1 MQPAICCCPALYYA
15 LRTPTGCHEII
26 AVKRCYVWCSSVR
39 VNLALLLLLLLLP
52 MLCVF
57 CPAESPQ
64 WRRGPPAKP
73 ILCNACG
80 TRYRRTHNL
89 GPPIP
94 SSGRPGGR
102 QPGSSSS
109 NGSNAANRK
118 RPAPAATPA
127 ALAAAPV
134 AAPAAAAHT
143 ALYETMLLPLNMEG
157 GVHTGTRSGGS
168 PAVVKR
174 PVLKLART

>member
-1 MQPAICCCPALYYA
+1 
-15 LRTPTGCHEII
+15 
-26 AVKRCYVWCSSVR
+26 VR
-39 VNLALLLLLLLLP
+39 LLTHLHLLLLLLLLP
-52 MLCVF
+52 LLLCF

-109 NGSNAANRK
+109 NGSNSANRK
-118 RPAPAATPA
+118 RPAPAA
-127 ALAAAPV
+127 
-134 AAPAAAAHT
+134 AAPAAPAMCAAAAAAAP
-143 ALYETMLLPLNMEG
+143 ALYESTLLPLNMDG

-168 PAVVKR
+168 PAAVVAKR

>member
-1 MQPAICCCPALYYA
+1 MGLLQLIIETAAKQVDDYVLY
-15 LRTPTGCHEII
+15 CVS
-26 AVKRCYVWCSSVR
+26 AV
-39 VNLALLLLLLLLP
+39 
-52 MLCVF
+52 F
-57 CPAESPQ
+57 AESPQ

-102 QPGSSSS
+102 QGIGCGNSSGVVSCQSPTAASHRHHGNSS
-109 NGSNAANRK
+109 VGAGGIGCRK
-118 RPAPAATPA
+118 RPAPAALLQTP
-127 ALAAAPV
+127 V
-134 AAPAAAAHT
+134 SV
-143 ALYETMLLPLNMEG
+143 NMNG

-168 PAVVKR
+168 PAASRR
-174 PVLKLART
+174 PVLKMARS

>member
-1 MQPAICCCPALYYA
+1 MNASLSRVPVSDGVLAWLEHSPCYCCCG
-15 LRTPTGCHEII
+15 GC
-26 AVKRCYVWCSSVR
+26 C
-39 VNLALLLLLLLLP
+39 
-52 MLCVF
+52 CVS

-118 RPAPAATPA
+118 RPAPSAATPT

-134 AAPAAAAHT
+134 PVDVAPAAHT
-143 ALYETMLLPLNMEG
+143 ALYETTLLPLNMEG

-168 PAVVKR
+168 PAVVKW